1 MYHAGETAFKIAADL
16 RAFGG
21 RLDYVVV
28 DHAVM
33 PCSVD
38 FDLLSL
44 GFGRTGFHLPPVF
57 VLPRERVCF
66 SSVQLTWKVTS
77 GPRSFEDATLFRRSL
92 GALCSLRTRRR
103 PPTARLSFYE
113 RSTSRMIANAVAL
126 CERVNA
132 GGAGAVVARVVVEN
146 QNSLCQ
152 QARLMHAT
160 DILVLAFGG
169 HYPPLALGGLTMQ

>member
-16 RAFGG
+16 RLFGG

-66 SSVQLTWKVTS
+66 SSVQVPTLSNASLT
-77 GPRSFEDATLFRRSL
+77 
-92 GALCSLRTRRR
+92 C
-103 PPTARLSFYE
+103 
-113 RSTSRMIANAVAL
+113 
-126 CERVNA
+126 
-132 GGAGAVVARVVVEN
+132 
-146 QNSLCQ
+146 
-152 QARLMHAT
+152 
-160 DILVLAFGG
+160 
-169 HYPPLALGGLTMQ
+169 PPLGTQLSYSTLSADSVTNMYIYIYIYIYIFPF